1 MRKRVDYAID
11 KIGQRD
17 IFNVDIVETLDL
29 ASAQKRQPPSGWL
42 REYSSVN
49 MEAERSNFL
58 KQQTGHQPKGNS
70 SSKSQIS
77 KCPSLE
83 TLIQQIDE
91 NSEEL
96 NKIGQV
102 DFDIFKVTKVIG
114 R

>member
-1 MRKRVDYAID
+1 
-11 KIGQRD
+11 
-17 IFNVDIVETLDL
+17 
-29 ASAQKRQPPSGWL
+29 
-42 REYSSVN
+42 

-58 KQQTGHQPKGNS
+58 KQQTGHLPKGNS

-96 NKIGQV
+96 SKIGQV
-102 DFDIFKVTKVIG
+102 DFDIFKVTKIIG